1 MAATEEP
8 VDEKEGYRPEVIQWW
23 NSGEHMFPPP
33 YAQSPAIDERLI
45 HRYFSEMPFFD
56 HASKNGLLLD
66 QSMSNRDLFNITH
79 DRHKFEDQL
88 RRGKGVEFLVTG
100 APQKVIGG
108 GSSGIYN
115 MRKQDRKA
123 GADGKEEIEVL
134 GSYYFVGERVYQA
147 PSMADVI
154 ENRML
159 SATTELSK
167 FFEKMNGLASFSPTE
182 GYTYLPA
189 DTSKAPVAGSSS
201 VGTPSQS
208 RAESV
213 VPEPQSL
220 RSSSVAP
227 DNVSSTLSQPDR
239 VRDMRILEDAF
250 AMSIQFAD
258 EYMDE
263 NPLQGEPGNFTF
275 TSSIAAVKKRKAEQE
290 ASAAKASK
298 EREDMQAGGAVSSSR
313 AASSTATP
321 TRPAAPPAVMTTS
334 KASTAATT
342 KADKERKR
350 KKKSRQAGVATPGSS
365 MSGA

>member
-1 MAATEEP
+1 MATKDEP

-79 DRHKFEDQL
+79 DRVRFEEQL

-100 APQKVIGG
+100 VPAPVAGG

-115 MRKQDRKA
+115 VRKQDRKA
-123 GADGKEEIEVL
+123 AADGRGGEEEIEVL

-167 FFEKMNGLASFSPTE
+167 FFDKMNGLTSFSPTE

-189 DTSKAPVAGSSS
+189 AAAAETSKPPVAGSSAAAS
-201 VGTPSQS
+201 P

-213 VPEPQSL
+213 APDPHAL
-220 RSSSVAP
+220 RSSSAALESNVPSTSSLAP
-227 DNVSSTLSQPDR
+227 SDKL
-239 VRDMRILEDAF
+239 RDMRVLEDAF

-258 EYMDE
+258 EYTDE
-263 NPLQGEPGNFTF
+263 NPLQGEPGAFTF

-290 ASAAKASK
+290 AAVAAKASK
-298 EREDMQAGGAVSSSR
+298 EREDAQAGPGGA
-313 AASSTATP
+313 AATA
-321 TRPAAPPAVMTTS
+321 AVAPPPVMTTS
-334 KASTAATT
+334 KASTAATA
-342 KADKERKR
+342 KADKERRR
-350 KKKSRQAGVATPGSS
+350 KKKHRLAGMTPSS
-365 MSGA
+365 SSISGA